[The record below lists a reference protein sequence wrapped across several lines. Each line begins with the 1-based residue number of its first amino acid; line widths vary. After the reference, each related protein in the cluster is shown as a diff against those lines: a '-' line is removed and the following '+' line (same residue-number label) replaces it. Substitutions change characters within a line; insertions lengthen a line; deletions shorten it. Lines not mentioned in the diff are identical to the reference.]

1 MTSLTNS
8 LEVSGVKL
16 LHSSLEM
23 LILRYSA
30 HSLKFHDLLGEFVA
44 EAGIILQNIS
54 DIAELGL
61 DNPEI
66 YENLLNAL
74 EEMGGDDEDSEVTF
88 RLFVICYSQIN
99 FPG

>member
-1 MTSLTNS
+1 MMTSLTNS

-16 LHSSLEM
+16 LHSSQEM
-23 LILRYSA
+23 LTLRYSA
-30 HSLKFHDLLGEFVA
+30 HSSKFYNLLREFVT
-44 EAGIILQNIS
+44 EVGIILQNIS

-74 EEMGGDDEDSEVTF
+74 EEMGGDDEDSEVSF
-88 RLFVICYSQIN
+88 RLSAFCC
-99 FPG
+99 P